1 MMTSLNSSQQSQK
14 TSVIL
19 SDSSDWDEWIE
30 VIKTAALSGK
40 VWDLIDP
47 NTSKNEISQ
56 LVEPQAPKP
65 AEVDPLKANFS
76 DLNEGLW

>member
-1 MMTSLNSSQQSQK
+1 MTSLNSSQQSQK

-40 VWDLIDP
+40 V
-47 NTSKNEISQ
+47 
-56 LVEPQAPKP
+56 
-65 AEVDPLKANFS
+65 
-76 DLNEGLW
+76 